1 MWTRSGRPGAGVVV
15 GDGDAVTDGR
25 ALGKL
30 EAEAELKI
38 SRPLHAAVSPSSGVR
53 ASSRTWRCRSLRREA
68 VTRDTSEAPGAPCA
82 AAMARRGGRAE
93 GTASNCASD
102 GEKRRRLIAPADSRV

>member
-30 EAEAELKI
+30 EAEAEEKI
-38 SRPLHAAVSPSSGVR
+38 SRRPAHGGVSPSSGVR
-53 ASSRTWRCRSLRREA
+53 AWRCRSLRREA

-82 AAMARRGGRAE
+82 GAMVRRGGRAE